1 MVSRKKYSKRGGSMN
16 PLSPHTVNFESN
28 PTRFSS
34 DTAYLKNRACPG
46 TYSNV
51 TAAGGKN
58 STQPYAPGPMIGGK
72 PVYCLAKN
80 PMLMDGGH
88 QITPYG
94 PRGGAYASVES
105 CPPFSGARP
114 EQIPM
119 KGGRTR
125 KLRGGQPL
133 VRAPCG
139 QGVLSP
145 APYPA
150 NTVSGVGVGGGR
162 RTRRRGG
169 HRRRRGGFSAKQRI
183 RKLRGG
189 KKHSRKHHKKYRRGS
204 KSKTRSG
211 HKDFETWEGSK
222 DYKTH
227 LPGVKGRRLAPEEWG
242 YGKKL
247 FGLVGGSG
255 GGQPVKG
262 YSSFNDMPSK
272 VPPPTGKAN
281 LQPYSNQPISF
292 GQRLGGNLSPNQS
305 GLANP
310 PPQQP
315 YFNCQKNNFPPPN

>member
-28 PTRFSS
+28 PTRFPS

-51 TAAGGKN
+51 TAASGKY
-58 STQPYAPGPMIGGK
+58 SSQPYAPGPMIGGK

-80 PMLMDGGH
+80 PMLMKSGH

-94 PRGGAYASVES
+94 PQGGTYASVES
-105 CPPFSGARP
+105 CPPFGGARP

-133 VRAPCG
+133 VRGPSG

-162 RTRRRGG
+162 RRTRRRGG
-169 HRRRRGGFSAKQRI
+169 
-183 RKLRGG
+183 
-189 KKHSRKHHKKYRRGS
+189 KKRNTKKTKKTKKSEKNHKKYRRGS
-204 KSKTRSG
+204 KSKTRPG
-211 HKDFETWEGSK
+211 HEDFETWKRSK

-227 LPGVKGRRLAPEEWG
+227 LPGVKGWRLAPEEWG

-247 FGLVGGSG
+247 FGIIGGSG

-262 YSSFNDMPSK
+262 YYSFNDMPSK

-292 GQRLGGNLSPNQS
+292 GQRLGGNLSANQS